1 MKTNP
6 HSSSIAYEES
16 KQNIAHEGHKQTTTT
31 TQTHTQQER
40 IIMET
45 SNNGN
50 AGSGGELLL
59 KHPPTSKLMTQSYAE
74 SACTYSIYFAISK

>member
-16 KQNIAHEGHKQTTTT
+16 KQNIAHKGHKETTT
-31 TQTHTQQER
+31 TQNHTQQER

-50 AGSGGELLL
+50 AGSGGELFL
-59 KHPPTSKLMTQSYAE
+59 KHPPTFKLMT
-74 SACTYSIYFAISK
+74 